1 MNVIPCKNDGK
12 RSIDTYTF
20 EDFNDKL
27 LEEVREFYEAMQK
40 VETKEQYYHMIEEGV
55 DVITVVITT
64 LSHFGVSDS
73 EIEATIQAVNLK
85 NRNRGYLV
93 DKAVKK

>member
-20 EDFNDKL
+20 KDFNDKL
-27 LEEVREFYEAMQK
+27 LEEVGEFYEAMQK

-93 DKAVKK
+93 DKAVEK